1 MPNSLLLFVQKDCEA
16 QHAALWTQ
24 RLQAAH
30 CGIASN
36 GGTNQTFCNSHEPLL
51 HQDPQLI
58 QDVTEHCREDL
69 QFGPVSMQDNR
80 GEQLIDAHTHGLL
93 LKLSLQNFS
102 FQRYISSG
110 TFLVVVVDII
120 YFVWCMIQF
129 VQALLSRRSW
139 LTVKS
144 HLQECRG
151 NNFYFY
157 F

>member
-30 CGIASN
+30 CGIAFN

-58 QDVTEHCREDL
+58 QDVSEHCREDL
-69 QFGPVSMQDNR
+69 QFGPVSMQDNC

-93 LKLSLQNFS
+93 LKLSLLNFS
-102 FQRYISSG
+102 FQRYICCCCCRYYLLWLVYDSICSG
-110 TFLVVVVDII
+110 IAFQKKLA
-120 YFVWCMIQF
+120 Y
-129 VQALLSRRSW
+129 S
-139 LTVKS
+139 
-144 HLQECRG
+144 
-151 NNFYFY
+151 
-157 F
+157 